1 MRRGS
6 ERMGQSTT
14 SLQRLLDDAAYG
26 RPEVY
31 DELLRHACDR
41 LRVLARRRLRGF
53 PDLRRWAE
61 TDDLLQNALLRLH
74 KSLAE
79 VKPPTVAA
87 FFGLAALQIR
97 RELLD
102 LSKSVFGPEG
112 VGGNHHTDGDGAV
125 LAGHGQMPTTWV
137 RFHELT
143 ETLPEEEL
151 QVVDFLFIHEMTQ
164 EEAAAVL
171 GVSLRTV
178 KRRWLSART
187 RLGEVL
193 RQEQERGDGE

>member
-1 MRRGS
+1 MS
-6 ERMGQSTT
+6 SSTT
-14 SLQRLLDDAAYG
+14 ALQRLLDEASYG

-31 DELLRHACDR
+31 DELLRHACER
-41 LRVLARRRLRGF
+41 LRILARKRLRGF

-61 TDDLLQNALLRLH
+61 TDDVLQNALLRLH

-102 LSKSVFGPEG
+102 LSKSVFGAEG
-112 VGGNHHTDGDGAV
+112 VGANHHTDGSGAI
-125 LAGHGQMPTTWV
+125 LASQGGMPTTWG
-137 RFHELT
+137 RFNELT
-143 ETLPEEEL
+143 DSLPEDER
-151 QVVDFLFIHEMTQ
+151 QVVDLLFIHEMTQ
-164 EEAAAVL
+164 EEATSVL
-171 GVSLRTV
+171 GVSLRTM

-187 RLGEVL
+187 RLGEL
-193 RQEQERGDGE
+193 LGQEAHDGG

>member
-1 MRRGS
+1 MRA
-6 ERMGQSTT
+6 STT

-26 RPEVY
+26 KPEVY

-41 LRVLARRRLRGF
+41 LRVLARKRLRGF
-53 PDLRRWAE
+53 PDVRRWAE
-61 TDDLLQNALLRLH
+61 TDDVLQNAMLRLH
-74 KSLAE
+74 RCLTE

-112 VGGNHHTDGDGAV
+112 IGANHHTDGNGAIV
-125 LAGHGQMPTTWV
+125 ADQGVMPTTWG
-137 RFHELT
+137 RFNELT
-143 ETLPEEEL
+143 ESLPEEER
-151 QVVDFLFIHEMTQ
+151 QVVDLLFIHEMTQ
-164 EEAAAVL
+164 EEAAGVL
-171 GVSLRTV
+171 GLSLRTV

-187 RLGEVL
+187 RLGEVM
-193 RQEQERGDGE
+193 RVEQDGHDGR

>member
-1 MRRGS
+1 MNG
-6 ERMGQSTT
+6 STT
-14 SLQRLLDDAAYG
+14 SLQRLLDEAGYA

-41 LRVLARRRLRGF
+41 LRLLASTRLRGF
-53 PDLRRWAE
+53 PDLCRWTE
-61 TDDLLQNALLRLH
+61 TDDLLQNAMLRLH
-74 KSLAE
+74 RSLRE
-79 VKPPTVAA
+79 VKPPTVRA

-102 LSKSVFGPEG
+102 LTKSVFGAEG
-112 VGGNHHTDGDGAV
+112 VGANHHTDGEGVV
-125 LAGHGQMPTTWV
+125 LANQGHDMPTTWE

-143 ETLPEEEL
+143 ESLPDEER
-151 QVVDFLFIHEMTQ
+151 QVVDMLFIHEMTQ
-164 EEAAAVL
+164 EEAAGVL

-193 RQEQERGDGE
+193 RAEQDGHHGIL

>member
-1 MRRGS
+1 
-6 ERMGQSTT
+6 MGQSTT

-31 DELLRHACDR
+31 DELLRHACER
-41 LRVLARRRLRGF
+41 LRVLARKRLRGF

-61 TDDLLQNALLRLH
+61 TDDVLQNAMLRLH
-74 KSLAE
+74 RCLAE
-79 VKPPTVAA
+79 VKPPTVRA

-102 LSKSVFGPEG
+102 LSKSVFGAEG
-112 VGGNHHTDGDGAV
+112 VGANHHTDGDGAIA
-125 LAGHGQMPTTWV
+125 AGQGDMPTTWE

-143 ETLPEEEL
+143 ESLPEEER
-151 QVVDFLFIHEMTQ
+151 QVVDLLFIHEMTQ
-164 EEAAAVL
+164 EEAAGVL

-193 RQEQERGDGE
+193 QREQDKYDGG

>member
-1 MRRGS
+1 
-6 ERMGQSTT
+6 MGQSTT

-26 RPEVY
+26 KPEVY

-112 VGGNHHTDGDGAV
+112 VGANHHTDGNGAV
-125 LAGHGQMPTTWV
+125 LAGQGGMPTTWG
-137 RFHELT
+137 RFNELT
-143 ETLPEEEL
+143 ESLPQEERD
-151 QVVDFLFIHEMTQ
+151 VVDLLFIHEATQ
-164 EEAAAVL
+164 EEAAAAL

-178 KRRWLSART
+178 KRRWLAART

-193 RQEQERGDGE
+193 RVEQEAHDGG